1 MVGVKE
7 AARGFRKAPALRIV
21 HDETALLARIA
32 EGDERAFDDL
42 YRLYD
47 PRLRRFLSAMLA
59 SPPLVEE
66 VLDDTLLVV
75 WARAGRFD
83 RSSKVST
90 WIFAI
95 GYRTAL
101 AALHRRREPPTDET
115 AEDRPSLEPGPEQQL
130 AAKHV
135 RRAILRAMGELSPD
149 HRAVL
154 DLTYFHELGY
164 REIAR
169 IMDCP
174 VETVKSRMHYAR
186 HRLRHALPGR
196 LADWL

>member
-7 AARGFRKAPALRIV
+7 AAQGFRKAPALRVV
-21 HDETALLARIA
+21 HDEAALLARVV

-42 YRLYD
+42 YRIYD

-59 SPPLVEE
+59 SPSLVEE

-95 GYRTAL
+95 AYRTAL
-101 AALHRRREPPTDET
+101 AALHRRRESPMDET
-115 AEDRPSLEPGPEQQL
+115 VDDRPSLEPGPEQQL

-154 DLTYFHELGY
+154 DLTYFHELDY

-186 HRLRHALPGR
+186 RRLRHELPGR